1 MRGALPQVS
10 VDAGTH
16 RGGKTKQKGGPAKG
30 LLSASKAAFKTNLG
44 KASASAQARAK
55 GSFAAV
61 LHSKLDA
68 ESGSVEKLRKSAET
82 AIKSIKG
89 EKLPVSVF
97 EKALRE
103 IMEDGKLDPRQK
115 AARLKRLLAGLRE
128 GQAPGMEGQRLSVN
142 SATAESARKDAQA
155 RENAPIA
162 SADATRKTAGP
173 RLYVLD
179 LRKNAS
185 EKKPGTGSESKNGTE
200 RPGGME
206 KTAREPFFT
215 ALKAAADRE
224 QPQAPRASAAPRP
237 GASMT
242 PIERLR
248 EMAGSELARAAG
260 IILRDGGSGEIR
272 LVLKPESLGSVR
284 VRLNL
289 SDNVIDGKIF
299 VDNPEVKHVLEGS
312 IDSLTRALSADGFQ
326 TASLQVSVS
335 GNGGEDQRRDRE
347 PLAVARIET
356 ERGFDGAVA
365 EMERFTGWDDLLVN
379 LFA

>member
-1 MRGALPQVS
+1 MRGALPRVS

-30 LLSASKAAFKTNLG
+30 LLSASKAAFKTDFK
-44 KASASAQARAK
+44 KASVSAQARSK

-61 LHSKLDA
+61 LQSKLDA
-68 ESGSVEKLRKSAET
+68 ESVSVEKLQKSAQT
-82 AIKSIKG
+82 AIKGIKR
-89 EKLPVSVF
+89 ENLPVSAF

-115 AARLKRLLAGLRE
+115 ATRLKRLLAELRE
-128 GQAPGMEGQRLSVN
+128 KPASGMEGQGLPLKST
-142 SATAESARKDAQA
+142 TAESARKVTEQ
-155 RENAPIA
+155 RENVSIA
-162 SADATRKTAGP
+162 SADASRKTAGP
-173 RLYVLD
+173 RLYILD
-179 LRKNAS
+179 LRKNVS
-185 EKKPGTGSESKNGTE
+185 EKKQGDGHENQKATGGLEKKARESFFSTL
-200 RPGGME
+200 
-206 KTAREPFFT
+206 KTAT
-215 ALKAAADRE
+215 DRE
-224 QPQAPRASAAPRP
+224 SPQAPRASAAPRP
-237 GASMT
+237 NASMT

-299 VDNPEVKHVLEGS
+299 VDNPEVKQVLEGS

-347 PLAVARIET
+347 PLAVARMQT
-356 ERGFDGAVA
+356 ERGFAGVVPD
-365 EMERFTGWDDLLVN
+365 MERFTGWDDLLVN

>member
-10 VDAGTH
+10 VVAGTH
-16 RGGKTKQKGGPAKG
+16 RGGKTKQMGGPAKG
-30 LLSASKAAFKTNLG
+30 LLSASKAAFKIDFK

-61 LHSKLDA
+61 LQSKLDA
-68 ESGSVEKLRKSAET
+68 ESGSVEKLQKSAQT
-82 AIKSIKG
+82 AIKSIKR
-89 EKLPVSVF
+89 ENLPVSAF

-115 AARLKRLLAGLRE
+115 ATRLKRLLAEFRE
-128 GQAPGMEGQRLSVN
+128 RPASGMEGHRPSVK
-142 SATAESARKDAQA
+142 STTAEPAQKVAQQREDVSVTSTDA
-155 RENAPIA
+155 
-162 SADATRKTAGP
+162 SRKTAGP
-173 RLYVLD
+173 RLYLLD
-179 LRKNAS
+179 LREKAS
-185 EKKPGTGSESKNGTE
+185 ENKKGTGPENQNGMKRT
-200 RPGGME
+200 GGLE
-206 KTAREPFFT
+206 KTARESFFP

-224 QPQAPRASAAPRP
+224 PTQAPRAPAAPRP

-312 IDSLTRALSADGFQ
+312 IDSLTRALSADGFK

-335 GNGGEDQRRDRE
+335 GNGGEDQRRDRD

-356 ERGFDGAVA
+356 ERGFADAVA
-365 EMERFTGWDDLLVN
+365 DMERFTGWDDLLVN